1 MRQIWKERNQR
12 TFEGLELNIER
23 FKSQYAGT
31 RFYCMSLDGV
41 KLGICNSIGSLYP

>member
-1 MRQIWKERNQR
+1 MWQIWKERNQR

-31 RFYCMSLDGV
+31 RFYCMYLDGV
-41 KLGICNSIGSLYP
+41 NLGI